1 MSVFYFLVKMCY
13 QDNSGCNNMWIW
25 ISFWNKSLIFP
36 GIKKFRLICSKLAT
50 NLCKGWQLL
59 TTCQMKYNNCSF
71 IIFCWWTGRYST
83 WFKLSSICFF
93 FGGGGFLLNSY
104 LQAEKYFWGEF
115 NVIIMQV
122 CGTYKQIPLKCFW
135 KFGVQ
140 KTN

>member
-71 IIFCWWTGRYST
+71 IILCWWTGRYST

-93 FGGGGFLLNSY
+93 FLGGGLFIEFLS
-104 LQAEKYFWGEF
+104 AS
-115 NVIIMQV
+115 
-122 CGTYKQIPLKCFW
+122 W
-135 KFGVQ
+135 KVFLGGIQ
-140 KTN
+140 CHNYAGLWHIKTNTTKVILKIWCTKN